1 MINRVLIRMKVMQ
14 VLYSF
19 YQKEERSLAVAE
31 QELLHSLEKSYELYH
46 FLLLL
51 MVELTD
57 FQDKRVDAAR
67 NKFLPTHEDKNPNI
81 KFVNNRFVESL
92 RQNKSLN
99 AYIESQKISWI
110 NEPIFLKNLMEQ
122 ILASDIYT
130 DYMNESESSFESDRE
145 FWRNI
150 FKTIILEDDFMHE
163 TLESI
168 SLYWNDD
175 LIVIGT
181 FVLKTI
187 KQFDP
192 TKGAD
197 QPLLPMFKASDD
209 KEYAVKLFR
218 QSILR
223 DDEYRQM
230 IDEHTKN
237 WEMDRIAFMDIII
250 MQTAICELLNFPT
263 IPVKVSLNEYIEL
276 AKSYSTPKSGVFV
289 NGVLNSLVN
298 QLKLENKLTKN

>member
-110 NEPIFLKNLMEQ
+110 NEPIFLKNLMDQ

-130 DYMNESESSFESDRE
+130 DYMNETESSFESDRD

-150 FKTIILEDDFMHE
+150 FKTIILEDDFLHE

-181 FVLKTI
+181 FILKTI
-187 KQFDP
+187 KQYDP
-192 TKGAD
+192 EKGAD
-197 QPLLPMFKASDD
+197 QALLPMFKASDD

-223 DDEYRQM
+223 DEEYRQM

>member
-1 MINRVLIRMKVMQ
+1 MKVMQ

-110 NEPIFLKNLMEQ
+110 NEPIFLKNLMDQ

-130 DYMNESESSFESDRE
+130 DYMNETESSFESDRD

-150 FKTIILEDDFMHE
+150 FKTIILEDDFLHE

-181 FVLKTI
+181 FILKTI
-187 KQFDP
+187 KQYDP
-192 TKGAD
+192 EKGAD
-197 QPLLPMFKASDD
+197 QALLPMFKASDD

-223 DDEYRQM
+223 DEEYRQM